1 MITFN
6 DTKLYAKGICSAQ
19 LADPSTGN
27 IWFSSNKFTTGSI
40 NFSANSDPLR
50 AGLGNPI
57 ATIIDSDPDITINFT
72 QANFDLAA
80 KMAAVGGSV
89 AYNAIVPV
97 CKTITATAT
106 QLTIDIT
113 DGVPV
118 APYGQTSPIC
128 YIQQVG
134 TTSLMGADG
143 EAYSIG
149 QTTGLIPGY
158 VSTIGSTYKV
168 WYFVEN
174 PTAMVGTVNS
184 ALSGRVGLFTA
195 QIAVYSNTGSA
206 ANQGTRVGWLYVH
219 ALVKLMPEGANL
231 TGDQSNYDTT
241 TISARVISADENVVS
256 ASCSDCASSDLM
268 YYVYVAD
275 DSANQIV
282 GLTLFGG
289 VVEVKIGTT
298 ARTPIRFVLA
308 NNDTVPVSSTV
319 TGFTYAGTNLPTGVS
334 INSSTG
340 LITANSSAVAGEGEA
355 VATYSNGGQTFTLPY
370 IVSVVSE

>member
-19 LADPSTGN
+19 LADPTTGN

-40 NFSANSDPLR
+40 SFSANSDPLR

-97 CKTITATAT
+97 CQTVTAT
-106 QLTIDIT
+106 QTLIGVDISE
-113 DGVPV
+113 GVPV
-118 APYGQTSPIC
+118 APYGFTSPIC
-128 YIQQVG
+128 YVQAVG
-134 TTSLMGADG
+134 STSLMGADG
-143 EAYSIG
+143 DAYSINAS
-149 QTTGLIPGY
+149 TGTIPGFAAT
-158 VSTIGSTYKV
+158 VGTTYKV
-168 WYFVEN
+168 WYFIEN

-231 TGDQSNYDTT
+231 TGNQSNYDTT
-241 TISARVISADENVVS
+241 TISARVISSDENVVS
-256 ASCSDCASSDLM
+256 ATCNDCTSSDLM

-275 DSANQIV
+275 ESANQIV
-282 GLTLFGG
+282 GLTIFGG
-289 VVEVKIGTT
+289 VVTVTPGST
-298 ARTPIRFVLA
+298 ARVPIRFVLA
-308 NNDTVPVSSTV
+308 NNDTVPVSSLQV
-319 TGFTYAGTNLPTGVS
+319 GFTYTGTDLPTGVS
-334 INSSTG
+334 INSSSG
-340 LITANSSAVAGEGEA
+340 LINASSSATAGEGEA
-355 VATYSNGGQTFTLPY
+355 VATYSRGGLNFSLPF
-370 IVSVVSE
+370 IISVVTA